1 MKKLKIYRTI
11 VMLTMIVGIALMVAS
26 CGPTYVRGDY
36 GRRPYYNYPP
46 RSYRYAPQVVIVPR
60 YCPPPRRG
68 YYGKG
73 HGNGNGNGR
82 GRGRRW

>member
-1 MKKLKIYRTI
+1 MKKLRIYKTL
-11 VMLTMIVGIALMVAS
+11 VMLTMMVGIALMVAS

-36 GRRPYYNYPP
+36 GRRPYNNYPP

-68 YYGKG
+68 YYGND
-73 HGNGNGNGR
+73 HGNGR

>member
-1 MKKLKIYRTI
+1 MLM
-11 VMLTMIVGIALMVAS
+11 MLTVLVGIALMVAS

-68 YYGKG
+68 NYGR
-73 HGNGNGNGR
+73 GNGNGR
-82 GRGRRW
+82 GRRW

>member
-1 MKKLKIYRTI
+1 MKKLKIHKTFVI
-11 VMLTMIVGIALMVAS
+11 LTMMVGIALMVAS

-36 GRRPYYNYPP
+36 GYRRPYYNYPP
-46 RSYRYAPQVVIVPR
+46 PRPYRYAPPVVVVPR

-73 HGNGNGNGR
+73 N

>member
-1 MKKLKIYRTI
+1 MKKLGIYKTI
-11 VMLTMIVGIALMVAS
+11 TMLTMMVGIALMVAS

-36 GRRPYYNYPP
+36 GYRRPYYNYPP
-46 RSYRYAPQVVIVPR
+46 RPYRYGSPIVVVPR

-68 YYGKG
+68 YYGRG
-73 HGNGNGNGR
+73 Y